1 MHPMRRSGR
10 IARELP
16 ILLLGTDT
24 LGRVFA
30 EPTTTVVLSRH
41 GAGILSSH
49 RFSPEEPLTIRL
61 LAPHSGAP
69 GVSPQVLRE
78 ADIRIVGQM
87 GDRQGLF
94 VYGVEF
100 LDPRFDFWQIE
111 FPPPEESAP
120 EPARIALQ
128 CSFCD
133 QRDSLRQN
141 EIEADVFAVSGF
153 VLRHC
158 ATCGMSTPWKLAE
171 PPDTPDSPDTPEA
184 PEARAETSGPRP
196 PSVAV
201 LPSSLTEP
209 SGLSAPPEPDS
220 AYSADFAAPRA
231 ALSVAPSPPSSLS
244 SPEPPKPLR
253 KDNRRQ
259 HVRTRVAFT
268 ACIRHVAAGDEIVE
282 CENVSKGGLC
292 FRSRKR
298 YPKDA
303 PIEVAAPYS
312 PGSPAIFLPAC
323 IKHVQ
328 EIPASALFRY
338 GVMYVKEKK
347 STTSAIDSYRAESPT
362 RYW

>member
-61 LAPHSGAP
+61 LAPHSGAH
-69 GVSPQVLRE
+69 GVSPRVLRE
-78 ADIRIVGQM
+78 ADIRVVGQM
-87 GDRQGLF
+87 GDRQGLY

-100 LDPRFDFWQIE
+100 LDPRVDFWQIE
-111 FPPPEESAP
+111 FPPPEEFAA

-133 QRDSLRQN
+133 ERDSLRQN
-141 EIEADVFAVSGF
+141 DIEADVFAVSGF
-153 VLRHC
+153 VLRYC
-158 ATCGMSTPWKLAE
+158 ATCGMSTPWKLAD
-171 PPDTPDSPDTPEA
+171 PPDNPVGPHPAEAGVETSEA
-184 PEARAETSGPRP
+184 PPQ
-196 PSVAV
+196 SVAS
-201 LPSSLTEP
+201 LPPFLPASSSP
-209 SGLSAPPEPDS
+209 SPAPPEPAS
-220 AYSADFAAPRA
+220 AYSADFAAPKA
-231 ALSVAPSPPSSLS
+231 AAGVAPAPPPSLQP
-244 SPEPPKPLR
+244 PEPLKPLR
-253 KDNRRQ
+253 RENRRQ
-259 HVRTRVAFT
+259 HVRTRVGFT
-268 ACIRHVAAGDEIVE
+268 ACIRHVAAGDEVVE
-282 CENVSKGGLC
+282 CENISKGGLC

-328 EIPASALFRY
+328 EIPASGLFRY

-347 STTSAIDSYRAESPT
+347 GTTSAIDSYRAESPS